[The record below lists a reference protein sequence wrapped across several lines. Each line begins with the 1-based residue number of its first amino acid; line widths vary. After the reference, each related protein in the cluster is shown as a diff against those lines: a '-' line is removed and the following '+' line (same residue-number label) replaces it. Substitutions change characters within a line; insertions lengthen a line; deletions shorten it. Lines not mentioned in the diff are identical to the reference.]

1 MTLFFLNIN
10 NPVAFMQKKL
20 IANILLSN
28 YKVLIYQMY
37 QSYMVMMSHSHR
49 LTGTFSVH
57 L

>member
-10 NPVAFMQKKL
+10 NPVAFMQKTL
-20 IANILLSN
+20 LANILLSN

-37 QSYMVMMSHSHR
+37 QSYMLMMSHR